1 MGLALELKKSFDDFS
16 IDVSLSL
23 RDDLLVLFGPSGAGK
38 SLILK
43 MISGITAPDSGRVRV
58 GTEAM
63 YDSGAGV
70 NVPIRGRRI
79 GFLFQ
84 DYALFPHMTVHDN
97 IAYGITHLPGD
108 EVRRKVAELLGVMRL
123 AGLDGRYPHEL
134 SGGQKQRC
142 ALARTLATNPRILLL
157 DEPFSALDY
166 QVREKL
172 RADLLNIHRLYP
184 ITTILVTHDL
194 EEAFMLGQ
202 RIAVI
207 NNGRIE
213 QIGGREEVF
222 YRPATRNVARFM
234 GVRNI
239 FSGRVTAVDPPFV
252 TVHNRDLGEIK
263 AHLPQGGA
271 PMAAGSQVSFCIR
284 PEEILVIRP
293 DRVLDNRVQDNI
305 IEGEITSATGRG
317 STQILFLRVY
327 TGAGGVGGA
336 GWGGGAGGAQ
346 GEGTSLK
353 IELPNF
359 VCRKLALATGK
370 RIRVSLKKENVWL
383 IP

>member
-1 MGLALELKKSFDDFS
+1 MELNLALKKSFEDFN
-16 IDVSLSL
+16 IDVGLSVGEE
-23 RDDLLVLFGPSGAGK
+23 LLVLFGPSGAGK

-43 MISGITAPDSGRVRV
+43 MISGIVRPDAGAVSV
-58 GTEAM
+58 GTETLF
-63 YDSGAGV
+63 DSSAGL
-70 NVPIRGRRI
+70 NVPIRDRRV

-84 DYALFPHMTVHDN
+84 DYALFPHMTVFEN
-97 IAYGITHLPGD
+97 IAYGISYLPAKEIRERVG
-108 EVRRKVAELLGVMRL
+108 ELLGVMRL
-123 AGLDGRYPHEL
+123 APFEHRYPREL

-142 ALARTLATNPRILLL
+142 ALARTLATSPRVLLL

-172 RADLLNIHRLYP
+172 RADLLNIHSLYP

-202 RIAVI
+202 RIAVV

-213 QIGGREEVF
+213 QIGSREDVF
-222 YRPATRNVARFM
+222 YRPRTRNVARFM

-239 FSGRVTAVDPPFV
+239 FTGTVRAVDADTV
-252 TVHNRDLGEIK
+252 TLYSPDIGEIK
-263 AHLPQGGA
+263 GRAEPSGRALSVGS
-271 PMAAGSQVSFCIR
+271 AASFCIR

-305 IEGEITSATGRG
+305 IEGEITSTTGRG
-317 STQILFLRVY
+317 STQILFLRV
-327 TGAGGVGGA
+327 GRAGERP
-336 GWGGGAGGAQ
+336 GGGEGGHA
-346 GEGTSLK
+346 EETFLK

-370 RIRVSLKKENVWL
+370 RIRVSLKKENVWI
-383 IP
+383 IPQ